1 MTTPVGNRIS
11 DVKFEEGFTGNGKV
25 FVHVEKQADSSERL
39 VIYESN
45 NALTAFFSNLFR
57 NRSDTFTL
65 REWAHRKLG
74 DLPETFDKQ
83 RLTKNIKQL
92 ASKPCVETAPEIL
105 NKLILERKLDAD
117 ETSVSKSIRFLPLGK
132 TAFAIEIEK
141 ALHKLSDINNLTHVI
156 TEVVCKHTDGEIY
169 TFYFEGNF
177 SKQNPPTL
185 PENYVSFVEFYS
197 PNINYFG
204 ELKILTDGQF
214 SNAGQFKD
222 IKNLLHKLSNS
233 TSESGL
239 RDHQI
244 TKNLASCLYSKMENQ
259 VPSADTDKELTL
271 LAKLLLEQEKKHPP
285 SAPDSSRFIRSL
297 ELTLEKLDT

>member
-1 MTTPVGNRIS
+1 MTTPIGNRIS

-25 FVHVEKQADSSERL
+25 FVHVEKQGDNSEKL

-83 RLTKNIKQL
+83 RLTQNIKQL

-105 NKLILERKLDAD
+105 NKLISERKLDAD

-141 ALHKLSDINNLTHVI
+141 ALHKLSDINNLSLVS
-156 TEVVCKHTDGEIY
+156 TEVNFKKTDGIIY
-169 TFYFEGNF
+169 TIYFEGIF
-177 SKQNPPTL
+177 SEKNLPTL
-185 PENYVSFVEFYS
+185 PEDCVSIVKIY
-197 PNINYFG
+197 PPDVNYFG
-204 ELKILTDGQF
+204 ELKNLTDGQF
-214 SNAGQFKD
+214 SNAGQFND
-222 IKNLLHKLSNS
+222 IKNLLRKLSNT

-239 RDHQI
+239 KDHQI

-259 VPSADTDKELTL
+259 VPSADTHKELTL

>member
-1 MTTPVGNRIS
+1 MTTPIGNRIS

-25 FVHVEKQADSSERL
+25 FVHVEKQGDNSEKL

-105 NKLILERKLDAD
+105 NKLISERKLDAD

-132 TAFAIEIEK
+132 VAFANELQTKLE
-141 ALHKLSDINNLTHVI
+141 KLSDNFGRTKTSA
-156 TEVVCKHTDGEIY
+156 TETK
-169 TFYFEGNF
+169 
-177 SKQNPPTL
+177 
-185 PENYVSFVEFYS
+185 
-197 PNINYFG
+197 YFG
-204 ELKILTDGQF
+204 KDRLDIVIATGSPLNSLFKTNLQLAKNVILGLGTDMPVTGMKDHPKI
-214 SNAGQFKD
+214 KE
-222 IKNLLHKLSNS
+222 IVNLLGKIEELSGKPD
-233 TSESGL
+233 EAIDML
-239 RDHQI
+239 
-244 TKNLASCLYSKMENQ
+244 KF
-259 VPSADTDKELTL
+259 LTVLL
-271 LAKLLLEQEKKHPP
+271 LAQEERPVSATNFRYVESLKLVIACLENEIN
-285 SAPDSSRFIRSL
+285 AR
-297 ELTLEKLDT
+297 KLKQVQT